1 MENDE
6 HVDGIKKSIDDI
18 LGTDTS
24 LKRKKKTEEDLNRER
39 FEKIIQTLEEVE
51 VRSMILGNDLSLDF
65 TSYDEKFYFVIDS
78 LFHMHFGKESAEL
91 IFFYLYERMNP
102 DGTSNGLQ
110 NEEGEVIE
118 LASPTDLWYLLKA
131 MQDRS
136 KEKGGKAKKKS

>member
-1 MENDE
+1 MENNE

-24 LKRKKKTEEDLNRER
+24 LKRKKKTEEDINRER
-39 FEKIIQTLEEVE
+39 FEKIIHTLEEIE
-51 VRSMILGNDLSLDF
+51 VRGVILGSDLSLDF

-91 IFFYLYERMNP
+91 IFFYLYERNNP
-102 DGTSNGLQ
+102 DGTTNGLQ

-131 MQDRS
+131 MQDR
-136 KEKGGKAKKKS
+136 EKSGKAKKK